1 MLVSDKI
8 FNFHTVQVQKW
19 NTFLRWITERI
30 YFSYALQI
38 KSFFDVLLFAAANL
52 SRGFFR
58 TPCGYYKVSLKKT
71 SRHPVVPLIREYI
84 FCTKGM
90 HGGRVFP
97 IGEKVGLSVLRE
109 GRSKS
114 YSL

>member
-19 NTFLRWITERI
+19 NTFLRRITERI

-38 KSFFDVLLFAAANL
+38 KSFFDV
-52 SRGFFR
+52 GFFGHPVA
-58 TPCGYYKVSLKKT
+58 TIKYPWKKT

-90 HGGRVFP
+90 HGGGVFP
-97 IGEKVGLSVLRE
+97 IGQKVGLSVLRE